1 MTFDLKAKP
10 DFDSMSTDDLLRLNN
25 AMVKEIATKGLK
37 GYRGSTSFRDHATA
51 VAFCEDRWS
60 ALRAVRSWK

>member
-10 DFDSMSTDDLLRLNN
+10 DFGAMGDDDLLKLNN
-25 AMVKEIATKGLK
+25 ALVKEITTKGLK
-37 GYRGSTSFRDHATA
+37 GYRESASFHDHATA